1 MKRIRINLDTR
12 NDALELVC
20 AAASL
25 PDEEIY
31 ISDTTGHLRV
41 HARSVMGV
49 LYSMEFKD
57 LWLETENDYYHIF
70 KNFYAGE

>member
-1 MKRIRINLDTR
+1 MTRMKINLDTR
-12 NDALELVC
+12 NDALKLVYI
-20 AAASL
+20 AAQIL
-25 PDEEIY
+25 DEEIY

-57 LWLETENDYYHIF
+57 LWLEMEKDHYHLF
-70 KNFYAGE
+70 KEFAAE

>member
-1 MKRIRINLDTR
+1 MYKMKINLDTG
-12 NDALELVC
+12 NDALKLVYQ
-20 AAASL
+20 ATQI

-41 HARSVMGV
+41 RARSIMGA

-57 LWLETENDYYHIF
+57 LWLETEKDHYHLF
-70 KNFYAGE
+70 KDFAAE